1 MRPCHLHAVVLP
13 DGSSPVDLWV
23 DEDGVSETPIAGAV
37 DVPGA
42 FVLFG
47 GLVDAHFHATLD
59 FEARGLSRP
68 ELLEANLAALARAGV
83 LAARDMGQ
91 PPDAPWLLDRQGPRF
106 TAARTLLAPPG
117 RYFPGLGEEV
127 PPDRVV
133 AVAVE
138 QARAGAA
145 WVKVVLDFPGPD
157 GNWFAAPANYDAA
170 TLAELVGAVHETG
183 ARVAVHTTGPAVA
196 DAVRAGADSI
206 EHGPS
211 LDAST
216 VAEMARRGTLW
227 VPTLWTAES
236 HLSGLLGTPAE
247 GVVLAWRE
255 RMRELLALA
264 LSLGV
269 PVLAGSDERPAGETW
284 REVAQL
290 VETGGLTPAQAL
302 AAATVAPR
310 RALGLPGHPADLVTY
325 DADPRVQPGALAS
338 PVAVHLG

>member
-1 MRPCHLHAVVLP
+1 VSAWHLRAVVLP
-13 DGSSPVDLWV
+13 DGEEPVDLWV
-23 DEDGVSETPIAGAV
+23 GADGVAETPLPGTEE
-37 DVPGA
+37 VPGA

-59 FEARGLSRP
+59 FEERGLSRT
-68 ELLEANLAALARAGV
+68 ELLDANLAALARAGV

-91 PPDAPWLLDRQGPRF
+91 PPDAPWLIQGPRL
-106 TAARTLLAPPG
+106 TAARTLLVPPG

-127 PPDRVV
+127 VPERLV
-133 AVAVE
+133 AVGVE

-157 GNWFAAPANYDAA
+157 GNWFAAPANYDFD
-170 TLAELVGAVHETG
+170 TLSALVGAVHAQG

-211 LDAST
+211 LDAET
-216 VAEMARRGTLW
+216 VEAMSRQGTIW
-227 VPTLWTAES
+227 VPTLWTAEH

-247 GVVLAWRE
+247 GIVVAWRE

-264 LSLGV
+264 LRLGV

-290 VETGGLTPAQAL
+290 VATGGLTPRQAL
-302 AAATVAPR
+302 SAASVVAR

-325 DADPRVQPGALAS
+325 ATDPRKELGALAR
-338 PVAVHLG
+338 PAAVRQE